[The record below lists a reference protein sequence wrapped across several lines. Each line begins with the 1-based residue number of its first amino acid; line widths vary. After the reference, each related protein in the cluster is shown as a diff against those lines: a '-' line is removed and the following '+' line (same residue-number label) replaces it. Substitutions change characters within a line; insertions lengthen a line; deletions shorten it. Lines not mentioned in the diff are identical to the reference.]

1 MKGFLPALA
10 LSLPFMFPTAGF
22 AQRDAPVW
30 ESHLSRI
37 SVYNN
42 NRTSSV
48 LELDYKKEGGHYV
61 HDHHQLYVMAYL
73 QKDEAEILKMVPKE
87 EAPKKKGP
95 AKKFFLDLLIEKKLV
110 KVLQTKATKVHPW
123 NYKDQHDRR
132 NHVYS
137 FKFHFEHKALFE
149 TVESLVNFDS
159 DNISVYG
166 TKKDITLYGD
176 KFKMMVFVPV
186 NTNPYATKIPMN
198 LRKQY
203 DFPPGHWRL
212 RPIHYFRPL
221 PYVFELKRVS
231 DGFLLYKN

>member
-1 MKGFLPALA
+1 MKHPLLVLIFALP
-10 LSLPFMFPTAGF
+10 LSSF

-30 ESHLSRI
+30 ESYLTRI
-37 SVYNN
+37 SVYDN

-149 TVESLVNFDS
+149 TVESLANFDS
-159 DNISVYG
+159 DNVSVYG
-166 TKKDITLYGD
+166 TQKDITLYGD
-176 KFKMMVFVPV
+176 KFKDDGVCPGQYQPV
-186 NTNPYATKIPMN
+186 CHQDCHEPQKAIRFSTSALEHQADSLLEALALC
-198 LRKQY
+198 LRAQAGFGR
-203 DFPPGHWRL
+203 FPAL
-212 RPIHYFRPL
+212 
-221 PYVFELKRVS
+221 
-231 DGFLLYKN
+231 